1 MVVRKENMGF
11 RIDNINFRQA
21 VAIPAGEYSFYMK
34 VKPTGTSMQF
44 GYLLEGE
51 SAVTTVDITDL
62 TANELQEVHKTF
74 TTSGVMIWFYPARQL
89 NAEIHEL
96 TLNKGDKAIEPQ
108 PHPLDSKHYSESRL
122 QILRDE
128 ISLKVSNAEM
138 ESAINQKSDEINLA
152 VDNLKDDLEATGFN
166 ITDKKIK
173 VVADKFEVYDNNGT
187 PRAIF
192 SENFKLDQYGNVELA
207 SVKTPIVD
215 LVPAVSGNNLI
226 VDWSATP
233 NIILKSRPK
242 EKGVINLPTTQ
253 EYNGRQLIVV
263 HDMFWAGNSGA
274 TVGFMDL
281 KAGTYGMFLGEG
293 FDGRNYI
300 RMHSDERFVMKITGV
315 WNSSTGRLNWAIT
328 DFADYTTYK
337 TRVKAG
343 EVLYSGYIDT
353 NGNLTQYYK
362 HVKFILNGDKV
373 SNRLRLQVGQILRVD
388 SAGNN
393 VVWSPIINYDLFL
406 KVASNS
412 FTRTSYISSSIW
424 ELITFQIIDGAAP
437 MESVTPVYF
446 EITATRD
453 IDLRN
458 G

>member
-51 SAVTTVDITDL
+51 SEVTTVAITDL

-74 TTSGVMIWFYPARQL
+74 TTSGVMLWFYPARQL

-138 ESAINQKSDEINLA
+138 ESAITQKADEINQTVSNIKDGLESEINQKSDEINLT

-187 PRAIF
+187 RAIF

-242 EKGVINLPTTQ
+242 DKGVINLPTTQ

-281 KAGTYGMFLGEG
+281 KAGASGVFLGEG

-300 RMHSDERFVMKITGV
+300 RMHSVERFVMKITGV

-343 EVLYSGYIDT
+343 EVLYSGYI
-353 NGNLTQYYK
+353 
-362 HVKFILNGDKV
+362 IE
-373 SNRLRLQVGQILRVD
+373 RI
-388 SAGNN
+388 
-393 VVWSPIINYDLFL
+393 
-406 KVASNS
+406 
-412 FTRTSYISSSIW
+412 
-424 ELITFQIIDGAAP
+424 
-437 MESVTPVYF
+437 
-446 EITATRD
+446 
-453 IDLRN
+453 
-458 G
+458 